1 MKSFI
6 FPAIIL
12 LFTLFVSCDNEP
24 ELKSENSALLT
35 GSWTS
40 PVFEDSIYTFTRA
53 TSLQENDYGLTF
65 KADNQ
70 LVERKIAGWC
80 GTPPVAYSDYLGT
93 WTEADSTLY
102 ISSFFWGGTVHYQWK
117 IVSLDNQNL
126 IVKVIR
132 EDYIYT
138 E

>member
-1 MKSFI
+1 MK
-6 FPAIIL
+6 IL
-12 LFTLFVSCDNEP
+12 MVPLLIVLLSIFVSCDNEP
-24 ELKSENSALLT
+24 ELKSENLSLLT
-35 GSWTS
+35 GNWIS
-40 PVFEDSIYTFTRA
+40 PVYTDSIYTFTRA
-53 TSLQENDYGLTF
+53 ASLKENDYGLTF

-70 LVERKIAGWC
+70 LIERKNAGWC
-80 GTPPVAYSDYLGT
+80 GTPPVAYSDYSGT

-117 IVSLDNQNL
+117 IVSLDNQYL

>member
-1 MKSFI
+1 MKNFI
-6 FPAIIL
+6 LPAIIL
-12 LFTLFVSCDNEP
+12 LFTLFVSCDKEP
-24 ELKSENSALLT
+24 ELKSGNSALLT

-40 PVFEDSIYTFTRA
+40 PVYEDSIYTFTRA

-65 KADNQ
+65 KADYQ

-117 IVSLDNQNL
+117 IVSLDNQYL

-138 E
+138 K